1 MSASRDGHYV
11 ICPLCEGKGSMHR
24 AELVSRLANHDV
36 EARLTACR
44 QQLLQAD
51 GGEKEATLETRTF
64 HEEVVK
70 GPVTRILWRR
80 SPKE

>member
-1 MSASRDGHYV
+1 MSGSKNGHYV
-11 ICPLCEGKGSMHR
+11 ICPLCEGKGRMHR
-24 AELVSRLANHDV
+24 SELVSRLANHDV

-44 QQLLQAD
+44 QQLVQAD
-51 GGEKEATLETRTF
+51 GGAKETTVETRTF

-70 GPVTRILWRR
+70 GPITRILWRR

>member
-1 MSASRDGHYV
+1 MRDASRNGHYV
-11 ICPLCEGKGSMHR
+11 LCPLCEGKGKMHR
-24 AELVSRLANHDV
+24 SEMMDKLASHDV
-36 EARLTACR
+36 EAKLTACR
-44 QQLLQAD
+44 QQLVSTD
-51 GGEKEATLETRTF
+51 GDEQDAVPQKTF